1 MFWFRLQALTSGK
14 IALDCGYKLNM
25 KLDKKKILFI
35 AGILISIICSWLF
48 ARKIEW
54 SQLSVAL
61 KEAKYVY
68 IIPTIILIFVS
79 HYFRAVR
86 WSALIAPIK
95 RVSVLNLFSATM
107 IGFMANCVLPAR
119 IGEIIRPVMVAKKE
133 KIKVTASFATVVMER
148 IFDVLSI
155 IVIASLLF
163 FFLPAETLQNKS
175 VSMINHAEA
184 STEVLKAKH
193 VDEKP
198 GVPLSVVNEESEAGA
213 SNIIKQLK
221 KWSIVMAFFGILA
234 ITSLFL
240 LSLYPKKAGAVFEK
254 LLFFF
259 PHHQRDKLVNLL
271 HSFISGLQVF
281 NNKKQLIWIGVLSLI
296 IWFLNATPIYVLCYA
311 FDIKLSFAGAC
322 FVMVC
327 LALAVAL
334 PQAPGFIGVFHIA
347 TQKTLAI
354 FGVGLSSAQSFAIIL
369 WALSV
374 IPVTIVGL
382 LFLWREGVSFGE
394 ISHYDEKVPE

>member
-1 MFWFRLQALTSGK
+1 
-14 IALDCGYKLNM
+14 M
-25 KLDKKKILFI
+25 KLDKKKIIFI

-61 KEAKYVY
+61 KDAKYIY
-68 IIPTIILIFVS
+68 IIPTLILIFVS
-79 HYFRAVR
+79 HYLRAVR

-133 KIKVTASFATVVMER
+133 KVKVTASFATVVMER
-148 IFDVLSI
+148 IFDMLGI
-155 IVIASLLF
+155 IVFASLLF
-163 FFLPAETLQNKS
+163 FFLPADTLQDKS

-184 STEVLKAKH
+184 STEVVRAEY
-193 VDEKP
+193 VNEKP
-198 GVPLSVVNEESEAGA
+198 GVPLSVVNEESEAEA
-213 SNIIKQLK
+213 SNTIKQLK

-254 LLFFF
+254 LLFLF
-259 PHHQRDKLVNLL
+259 PYHLKDKLVNLL

-281 NNKKQLIWIGVLSLI
+281 DHKTKLLWIGVLSLI
-296 IWFLNATPIYVLCYA
+296 IWFFNATPIYMLCYA

-327 LALAVAL
+327 LCLAIAL
-334 PQAPGFIGVFHIA
+334 PQAPGYIGVFHIA
-347 TQKTLAI
+347 VQKALII

-394 ISHYDEKVPE
+394 ISHYDKEVPEQM

>member
-1 MFWFRLQALTSGK
+1 MK
-14 IALDCGYKLNM
+14 DLNV

-61 KEAKYVY
+61 KDAKYIY
-68 IIPTIILIFVS
+68 IIPTLILIFVS
-79 HYFRAVR
+79 HYIRAVR

-133 KIKVTASFATVVMER
+133 KVKVTASFATVVMER
-148 IFDVLSI
+148 IFDMLSI
-155 IVIASLLF
+155 IVFASLLF
-163 FFLPAETLQNKS
+163 FFLPAETLQDTR
-175 VSMINHAEA
+175 VSMINHAET
-184 STEVLKAKH
+184 STEVVKAEY
-193 VDEKP
+193 VT
-198 GVPLSVVNEESEAGA
+198 EESKADA
-213 SNIIKQLK
+213 SNTIKQLK

-240 LSLYPKKAGAVFEK
+240 LSLYPRKAGAVFEK

-259 PHHQRDKLVNLL
+259 PHHLRDKLVNML

-281 NNKKQLIWIGVLSLI
+281 NHKRKLIWIGVLSLI
-296 IWFLNATPIYVLCYA
+296 IWVFNASPIYVLCYA

-347 TQKTLAI
+347 TQKTLDV

-374 IPVTIVGL
+374 IPVTIIGL
-382 LFLWREGVSFGE
+382 LFLWREGMSLGE
-394 ISHYDEKVPE
+394 ISHYDEKVPEKL

>member
-1 MFWFRLQALTSGK
+1 
-14 IALDCGYKLNM
+14 M
-25 KLDKKKILFI
+25 KLDKKKIIFI
-35 AGILISIICSWLF
+35 VGILISIICSWLF

-61 KEAKYVY
+61 KDAKYIY
-68 IIPTIILIFVS
+68 IIPTLILIFVS
-79 HYFRAVR
+79 HYLRAVR

-133 KIKVTASFATVVMER
+133 KVKVTASFATVVMER
-148 IFDVLSI
+148 IFDMLGI
-155 IVIASLLF
+155 IVFASLLF
-163 FFLPAETLQNKS
+163 FFLPADTLQDKS

-184 STEVLKAKH
+184 STEVVRAEY
-193 VDEKP
+193 VNEKP
-198 GVPLSVVNEESEAGA
+198 GVHLSVVNEESEAEA
-213 SNIIKQLK
+213 SNTIKQLK

-254 LLFFF
+254 LLFLF
-259 PHHQRDKLVNLL
+259 PYHLKDKLVNLL

-281 NNKKQLIWIGVLSLI
+281 DHKTKLLWIGVLSLI
-296 IWFLNATPIYVLCYA
+296 IWFFNATPIYILCYA

-327 LALAVAL
+327 LCLAIAL
-334 PQAPGFIGVFHIA
+334 PQAPGYIGVFHVA
-347 TQKTLAI
+347 VQKTLII

-394 ISHYDEKVPE
+394 ISHYDEEVPEQM

>member
-1 MFWFRLQALTSGK
+1 L
-14 IALDCGYKLNM
+14 

-61 KEAKYVY
+61 KDAEYVY
-68 IIPTIILIFVS
+68 ILPTIILIFVS

-95 RVSVLNLFSATM
+95 RVSVLNLFSVTM
-107 IGFMANCVLPAR
+107 IGFMANNVLPAR

-133 KIKVTASFATVVMER
+133 KVKVTASFATVVMER
-148 IFDVLSI
+148 IFDLLSI
-155 IVIASLLF
+155 IVFASLLF
-163 FFLPAETLQNKS
+163 FFLPAETLQDKS
-175 VSMINHAEA
+175 VSMINHAEV
-184 STEVLKAKH
+184 STEVVKAKY
-193 VDEKP
+193 VNEKL
-198 GVPLSVVNEESEAGA
+198 GVPLSVVNEESEAEA
-213 SNIIKQLK
+213 PNLIKQLK
-221 KWSIVMAFFGILA
+221 KWSIVMALFGIIA

-240 LSLYPKKAGAVFEK
+240 LSTYPQKSANFLEK
-254 LLFFF
+254 LVFFV
-259 PHHQRDKLVNLL
+259 PHHLKAKLVNYL
-271 HSFISGLQVF
+271 HSFISGLQILD
-281 NNKKQLIWIGVLSLI
+281 NKKHMIWIGILSLI
-296 IWFLNATPIYVLCYA
+296 IWLLNAASVYVLCYS
-311 FDIKLSFAGAC
+311 FNIGLSFAGAC
-322 FVMVC
+322 FVIVC

-347 TQKTLAI
+347 TQKSLDV

-369 WALSV
+369 WAV
-374 IPVTIVGL
+374 TIIPIIIVGL